1 MFFECFCIDRK
12 TNVFLVSEQI
22 MQQQSKI
29 RELLYRLLD
38 YRIIHNAGVALTHKS
53 QPGTYKAFVIDIG
66 CYAHMR
72 KLYGRFNELD
82 LSRPDAKEK
91 MRSAPILDSGAF
103 ESLWHSAPE
112 NAESALLADEE
123 EEAA

>member
-1 MFFECFCIDRK
+1 
-12 TNVFLVSEQI
+12 

-53 QPGTYKAFVIDIG
+53 QSGTYQAFVIDIG

-72 KLYGRFNELD
+72 KLHGRFNELD
-82 LSRPDAKEK
+82 LSRSDAKEK

-103 ESLWHSAPE
+103 ESLWQSAPQ
-112 NAESALLADEE
+112 NAESALFADEE
-123 EEAA
+123 EEEAA